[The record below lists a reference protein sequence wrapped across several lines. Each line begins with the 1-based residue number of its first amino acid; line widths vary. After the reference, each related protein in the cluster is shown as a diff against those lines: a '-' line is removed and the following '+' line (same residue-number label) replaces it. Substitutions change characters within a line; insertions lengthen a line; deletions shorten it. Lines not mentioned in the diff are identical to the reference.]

1 VELFYLCKQFEIPY
15 AEVPVNW
22 HDVDGSTLNV
32 IEASITMARDFVLVR
47 VFYLLRL
54 WKPTD

>member
-1 VELFYLCKQFEIPY
+1 
-15 AEVPVNW
+15 VPVKW
-22 HDVDGSTLNV
+22 EDVKGSTLNV